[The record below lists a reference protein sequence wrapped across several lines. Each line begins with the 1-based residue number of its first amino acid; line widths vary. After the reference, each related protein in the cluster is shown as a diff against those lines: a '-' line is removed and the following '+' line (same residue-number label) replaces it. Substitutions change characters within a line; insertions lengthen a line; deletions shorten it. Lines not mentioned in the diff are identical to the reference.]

1 MISFIIPALNESKFI
16 STTLETINTSVSKV
30 ENIKEFEIIIVDDC
44 SKDSTEEAINDLKIQ
59 YNNIVFI
66 KNEKNYGMGFSIKR
80 GIKLA
85 KYSKFMILPGGN
97 DVNSNS
103 IVSSLKFYNTADL
116 VMQYPLNTEERSK
129 FRNIMSKIYSLIYI
143 IFFDCNVNYINGC
156 SIFPTKKVL
165 ELKLN
170 SNRHGILS
178 EIVTKLLRENITY
191 CEVPVFY
198 KFPRKVRSTINFKSL
213 IDVIRS
219 FIFLFIDLKIKNK
232 TSIKSKR
239 KNITY

>member
-1 MISFIIPALNESKFI
+1 
-16 STTLETINTSVSKV
+16 
-30 ENIKEFEIIIVDDC
+30 
-44 SKDSTEEAINDLKIQ
+44 
-59 YNNIVFI
+59 
-66 KNEKNYGMGFSIKR
+66 
-80 GIKLA
+80 
-85 KYSKFMILPGGN
+85 MILPGGN
-97 DVNSNS
+97 DVSSNA
-103 IVSSLKFYNTADL
+103 IASSLKFYNTADL
-116 VMQYPLNTEERSK
+116 VMQYPLNNEERDK

-191 CEVPVFY
+191 CEVPIFY
-198 KFPRKVRSTINFKSL
+198 KFPRKARSTINFKNL
-213 IDVIRS
+213 FDVTKS

-232 TSIKSKR
+232 TPIKSKR
-239 KNITY
+239 KNIHN